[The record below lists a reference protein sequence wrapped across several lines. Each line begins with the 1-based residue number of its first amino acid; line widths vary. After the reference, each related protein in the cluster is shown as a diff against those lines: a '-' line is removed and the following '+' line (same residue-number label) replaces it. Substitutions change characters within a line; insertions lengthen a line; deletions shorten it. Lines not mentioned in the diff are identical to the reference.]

1 MVCDDAD
8 GYCLLLWPSGPP
20 VERAFFEIFMGIV
33 FVGKLTPTPVTT
45 SHSEGKEATSNYR
58 YCVQLAEP
66 VTMMITVASVVAS

>member
-20 VERAFFEIFMGIV
+20 VERAFFEIFMGKV

-45 SHSEGKEATSNYR
+45 SHSEGKETTSN

-66 VTMMITVASVVAS
+66 VTMTVTVASVVAS